1 MKSILA
7 AFAGLLSLAAAAH
20 GQHTL
25 GMHTHAGTGGYSACV
40 DGRFNGPIEL
50 YPPTKAGN
58 LNHQPLSTN
67 DDEARRYFNQGLTF
81 VYGFDSESAMRSFY
95 QASVKDST
103 LAMANWGIA
112 LAAGGDLN
120 IPIDDPCRKLARE
133 QIQIAFKKSPKGPE
147 KLYIDALAKHYAI
160 GGDPKRYVQDMKSV
174 YQQLGSQDPDAA
186 ALYVYSLMN
195 IDPWKWWPPS
205 CQSTDSCQPTEPIA
219 EALGVL
225 KDKLP
230 AFPNHVGLNHLHIH
244 AMEEGPI
251 KRAIET
257 KASADFLRN
266 NAPFIT
272 PHLRHMPAHTYL
284 LLGDWQGVIAA
295 NQGAVD
301 ADTPWV
307 EACKASASAP
317 ECNQEPLA
325 PAPKCNE
332 LLVGHYYS
340 HDLLFLS
347 VGYNNRGNWDT
358 VERISTC
365 LENNVR
371 RFIDTQPGLEHYLTT
386 KVMMMV
392 HFGQWQ
398 MLKDLPPPLSPMP
411 SFESPTYCADLK
423 GRKLAAAMWYF
434 GRAMGNASLR
444 QPTDVDV
451 RGFEKAQGCVQSAK
465 PQLGWGNNFASDVL
479 KVVDWRLRERI
490 ARMKGLKEDSQA
502 FALRAVEAE
511 DLLGY
516 DEPPGWYLS
525 SRETYGAA
533 LYLNGNYEKAVVVFG
548 EDQKRRPNNSRSLYG
563 LWQAL
568 KKLGRSTEAA
578 KAEADFRSQWPGP
591 DPTMENM

>member
-7 AFAGLLSLAAAAH
+7 AFAVLLFLAAGAAH

-50 YPPTKAGN
+50 YPTSKAGN
-58 LNHQPLSTN
+58 LNHQPLSTDI
-67 DDEARRYFNQGLTF
+67 DDARRYFNQGLTF

-103 LAMANWGIA
+103 LAMAYWGIA

-120 IPIDDPCRKLARE
+120 IPIDDPCAKLARE

-147 KLYIDALAKHYAI
+147 KLYIEALAKHYAI
-160 GGDPKRYVQDMKSV
+160 GGDPQRYVEDMKSV

-186 ALYVYSLMN
+186 GLYVYSLMN
-195 IDPWKWWPPS
+195 VHPWKWWPPS
-205 CQSTDSCQPTEPIA
+205 CQSTDSCQPTEEIA
-219 EALGVL
+219 EALRVL
-225 KDKLP
+225 QGKLS
-230 AFPNHVGLNHLHIH
+230 AFPGHIGLRHLYIH

-251 KRAIET
+251 KRAVET
-257 KASADFLRN
+257 KASADFLHK
-266 NAPFIT
+266 NAPLIT

-284 LLGDWQGVIAA
+284 LLGNWQGVIAA

-301 ADTPWV
+301 ADAPWV
-307 EACKASASAP
+307 EACKASPSAP

-325 PAPKCNE
+325 PAPRCNE

-347 VGYNNRGNWDT
+347 VGYNNRGEWDP
-358 VERISTC
+358 VQRISTC

-371 RFIDTQPGLEHYLTT
+371 RFVDTQPGLEHYLTT

-398 MLKDLPPPLSPMP
+398 MLKDLPPPQKNMP
-411 SFESPTYCADLK
+411 SFESPTYCADLSY
-423 GRKLAAAMWYF
+423 KLAAAMWYF
-434 GRAMGNASLR
+434 GRAMGRASLKES
-444 QPTDVDV
+444 TDDDV
-451 RGFEKAQGCVQSAK
+451 RGFDLAQGCVRSAK
-465 PQLGWGNNFASDVL
+465 LGWGNNLAADVL
-479 KVVDWRLRERI
+479 KVVAARLRERM
-490 ARMKGLKEDSQA
+490 ARMKGLKEDSQM

-533 LYLNGNYEKAVVVFG
+533 LYLAEKYQAAEAVFRA
-548 EDQKRRPNNSRSLYG
+548 DQERRPNNSRSLFG

-568 KKLGRSTEAA
+568 EKQPGKASEAA
-578 KAEADFRSQWPGP
+578 KAKADFKSQWVGP
-591 DPTMENM
+591 EPTMENL

>member
-7 AFAGLLSLAAAAH
+7 AFAGLLSLAAAAAH

-50 YPPTKAGN
+50 YPPSKAGN
-58 LNHQPLSTN
+58 LNHQPLSTDN
-67 DDEARRYFNQGLTF
+67 DEARRYFNQGLTF

-103 LAMANWGIA
+103 LAMAYWGIA

-120 IPIDDPCRKLARE
+120 IPIDDPCSKLARE

-147 KLYIDALAKHYAI
+147 KLYIEALAKHYAI
-160 GGDPKRYVQDMKSV
+160 GGDPKRYVEDMKLV

-186 ALYVYSLMN
+186 GLYVYSLMN
-195 IDPWKWWPPS
+195 VHPWKWWPPA
-205 CQSTDSCQPTEPIA
+205 CQSTDSCQPTEEIA
-219 EALGVL
+219 EALRVL
-225 KDKLP
+225 KGKLP
-230 AFPNHVGLNHLHIH
+230 AFPGHFGLNHLYIH

-251 KRAIET
+251 ARAVET
-257 KASADFLRN
+257 KASADFLRD

-307 EACKASASAP
+307 EACKAGTSAP

-325 PAPKCNE
+325 PAPRCNE

-347 VGYNNRGNWDT
+347 VGYNNRGDWDP
-358 VERISTC
+358 VQRISTC

-371 RFIDTQPGLEHYLTT
+371 RFVDTQPGLEHYLTT

-398 MLKDLPPPLSPMP
+398 MLKDLPPPQKNMP
-411 SFESPTYCADLK
+411 SFGSPKYCAELSY
-423 GRKLAAAMWYF
+423 KLAAAMWYF
-434 GRAMGNASLR
+434 GRAMGRASLKE
-444 QPTDVDV
+444 PTDDDV
-451 RGFEKAQGCVQSAK
+451 RGFQASRACVESAK
-465 PQLGWGNNFASDVL
+465 LGWGNNTATDIL
-479 KVVDWRLRERI
+479 NVVYWRMLERI
-490 ARMKGLKEDSQA
+490 ARMKSLKEDSKLYA
-502 FALRAVEAE
+502 SRAVAAE
-511 DLLGY
+511 DLLQY

-533 LYLNGNYEKAVVVFG
+533 LYLNGDYEKAADVFR
-548 EDQKRRPNNSRSLYG
+548 EDQKRRPNNSRSLFG
-563 LWQAL
+563 LWQVL
-568 KKLGRSTEAA
+568 KKLEPSEAA
-578 KAEADFRSQWPGP
+578 KAEADFKLQWAGP
-591 DPTMENM
+591 EPTMENM